1 MSLEEKGK
9 KERKAKKSRRSG
21 TVFRRFAAIL
31 LAAGLG
37 LSVLP
42 SLSSCGRKN
51 KITVWVYSD
60 EYKGQ
65 LEDFLKTTSLKVNFN
80 ANIRVVNS
88 SDFDE
93 ELEKALAKKQDIPD
107 VFMLSPDNI
116 KKYAASD
123 VTAEVSSLGLAV
135 SEDSYY
141 PYTVEAARD
150 SSGAVKA
157 VGWQADPGIFMYR
170 RSMAKV
176 YLGTD
181 NPDEVQTMVSDW
193 NTFYAT
199 ARKVYEQS
207 GGKTRMLAGQEDMMN
222 PYLSADNSPWV
233 VNNNLVIS
241 NLKMSYVNYMGKMAE
256 EHLIYNAEQWSE
268 AWLRGISDSRSVFGY
283 FSSGICM
290 QYVMKKACG
299 GTIKGEG
306 SYGDWAVIPGPA
318 NYCWGGS
325 WFAAYSGSKYKE
337 EAGEFIALFTACT
350 DDENR
355 LEQSVKYFRTTGEF
369 AASSKVVSQI
379 RFDPQFEDSF
389 IGGQNYYQQLSIVAR
404 NISMDNMTVYD
415 NDIGGMFKTY
425 MNEYAG
431 GLKSSEQAL
440 TDFKTSVRVAFPDI
454 SC

>member
-1 MSLEEKGK
+1 MSLTKKAEKGK
-9 KERKAKKSRRSG
+9 RCQAKF
-21 TVFRRFAAIL
+21 FRRLAAVL
-31 LAAGLG
+31 LAAGLC
-37 LSVLP
+37 LSALP
-42 SLSSCGRKN
+42 SLTSCGRKN
-51 KITVWVYSD
+51 KITVWVYSE
-60 EYKGQ
+60 EYKDE
-65 LEDFLKTTSLKVNFN
+65 LERFLDTTPLKLHFQ

-93 ELEKALAKKQDIPD
+93 ELEKALEKKQDIPD

-116 KKYAASD
+116 KRYAESD
-123 VTAEVSSLGLAV
+123 VTAAVSELGLGV
-135 SEDSYY
+135 NEDSYY
-141 PYTVEAARD
+141 PYILQAARS

-181 NPDEVQTMVSDW
+181 NPDEVQAMVSDW
-193 NTFYAT
+193 DKFYA
-199 ARKVYEQS
+199 AAKKIDEQS
-207 GGKTRMLAGQEDMMN
+207 GGKTRMLAGQEDMLN

-233 VNNNLVIS
+233 VNSNLVIS
-241 NLKMSYVNYMGKMAE
+241 NRKMSYVNYMGRMAE

-268 AWLRGISDSRSVFGY
+268 AWLRGISDTQSVFGY

-299 GTIKGEG
+299 GSIEGEG

-325 WFAAYSGSKYKE
+325 WLTAYSGSKYKE

-350 DDENR
+350 DDEDWM
-355 LEQSVKYFRTTGEF
+355 EQSVKYFRTTGEF
-369 AASSKVVSQI
+369 AANSEVVSQI

-404 NISMDNMTVYD
+404 NISMDNLTVYD
-415 NDIGGMFKTY
+415 NDINGMFKTY

-431 GLKSSEQAL
+431 GLKSSQQAL
-440 TDFKTSVRVAFPDI
+440 TDFKTSVRVAFPEI
-454 SC
+454 SVD